1 MKSSHTANLTHG
13 KVVHELNR
21 RVRVI
26 SPVLLKDPERA
37 YILEILLKKREGIG
51 DVRTVPDIAS
61 IVICFD
67 PNKLP
72 KAKLFPLLDTLLGNL
87 GKRTATTSVNN
98 SSQLHPTDDLSLA
111 EQEFNLSVDGMS
123 CVSCAL
129 LIEML
134 LKRDPRI
141 SSANVNY
148 ATETATVTGRAS
160 KESVCMLIGNMGY
173 KAQNLDSLAQ
183 RQIMI
188 AREKQRLIDARRR
201 AVLATVLSLPIMVI
215 GMAAPASRYWH
226 WAQHIL
232 ATPIVLWAG
241 RPFFEKA
248 IKLARQRAT
257 NMDSLIAIG
266 VGASYGYSV
275 ASLLAGKRGLYY
287 DSATGIIT
295 FVLIGRYLEEKAKG
309 KAHEAI
315 RSLVDLQPQ
324 SATVMHGNKKVMI
337 SVDQVHVNDILLI
350 RPGEKIPTDGIVI
363 EGLSTVD
370 ESMVTGESLPV
381 VKEQGHRVVGGCIN
395 GNGVLKI
402 RVAAVGTDT
411 VLANIIHMVD
421 QAQSSKLPIQKT
433 VDRISAVFV
442 PSVIAVSSLTFLAWL
457 TVGVGF
463 RTAFSNAIAVLL
475 IACPCSLGLAT
486 PMAIMVGTGQ
496 AARRGVYIRNGESL
510 EMASK
515 LTTIVFDKTGTITE
529 GKPQVTD
536 FITVAKK
543 SEERILALAAAAE
556 SGSEHFLAK
565 TIVCYALDRHV
576 SPVKIEAFTNF
587 PGHGIHARVDGCDV
601 LIGNRSW
608 LEGSGVDLKTLVKR
622 AITLAEQGK
631 TPVYVSV
638 DGKVAAL
645 FGIADQ
651 PRANAGK
658 AIERLR
664 KLGINPIMVTGD
676 TEQTARYIAEQVGI
690 DTVIAHAKPDRK
702 LEIVHELQAKGNKVG
717 MIGDGINDAPGLA
730 AADVSFAIG
739 TGTDVAIETADL
751 TLVSGDISKVADV
764 MELSGETLTVIK
776 QNLFWALGYNTI
788 AIPVAALGKLNPM
801 IASGAMA
808 LSSISVV
815 LNSLRLQRK

>member
-1 MKSSHTANLTHG
+1 MKSSHTDSLTHG
-13 KVVHELNR
+13 KVVHALNR
-21 RVRVI
+21 RVRII

-37 YILEILLKKREGIG
+37 CVLEILLQKRDGIIK
-51 DVRTVPDIAS
+51 VRTVPDIAS
-61 IVICFD
+61 LVIYFD
-67 PNKLP
+67 PDKLS
-72 KAKLFPLLDTLLGNL
+72 KAQLYKLVDALLSNL
-87 GKRTATTSVNN
+87 GKRKPGAT
-98 SSQLHPTDDLSLA
+98 PTHFAPVKSDESLV
-111 EQEFNLSVDGMS
+111 EQEFNLSIDGMS
-123 CVSCAL
+123 CISCAL

-134 LKRDPRI
+134 LKRDARI

-148 ATETATVTGRAS
+148 ATETATVTGRTS
-160 KESVCMLIGNMGY
+160 KERLCMEIGNMGY
-173 KAQNLDSLAQ
+173 KAHSLDNLAQ
-183 RQIMI
+183 RQLMI
-188 AREKQRLIDARRR
+188 EREKKRLIDARRR
-201 AVLATVLSLPIMVI
+201 AVLATALSLPVMII
-215 GMAAPASRYWH
+215 GMTASSSRFWH
-226 WAQHIL
+226 WAQHL
-232 ATPIVLWAG
+232 LSMPIVFWAG
-241 RPFFEKA
+241 WPFFDKA
-248 IKLARQRAT
+248 LKLARQRAT

-266 VGASYGYSV
+266 VGASYGYSL
-275 ASLLAGKRGLYY
+275 ASLLAGKRGLYF

-315 RSLVDLQPQ
+315 RSLVNLQPQ
-324 SATVMHGNKKVMI
+324 NATVLHGNKKVLI
-337 SVDQVHVNDILLI
+337 SIDQVHLNDILLI
-350 RPGEKIPTDGIVI
+350 RPGEKIPTDGLVI
-363 EGLSTVD
+363 DGLSTVD

-381 VKEQGHRVVGGCIN
+381 VKESGHRLVGGCIN
-395 GNGVLKI
+395 GNGVLKM
-402 RVAAVGTDT
+402 RVTAVGTDT

-442 PSVIAVSSLTFLAWL
+442 PSVIAIASLTFLVWL
-457 TVGVGF
+457 MLGAGF

-486 PMAIMVGTGQ
+486 PMATMVGTGQ
-496 AARRGVYIRNGESL
+496 AAQRGVYIRNGESL
-510 EMASK
+510 ETASK

-529 GKPQVTD
+529 GKPRVTD
-536 FITVAKK
+536 FIAVVKK
-543 SEERILALAAAAE
+543 TEQRILTLVAAAE

-565 TIVCYALDRHV
+565 AIVAYAQEHHA
-576 SPVKIEAFTNF
+576 SPVKIEAFTNI

-601 LIGNRSW
+601 LIGNRCW
-608 LEGSGVDLKTLVKR
+608 LEESAVDLKNLIKR

-664 KLGINPIMVTGD
+664 KLGITPLMVTGD
-676 TEQTARYIAEQVGI
+676 TEQTARYIAGQVGI
-690 DTVIAHAKPDRK
+690 ATVIAQANPARK
-702 LEIVHELQAKGNKVG
+702 LEIVRELQVQGNKVG
-717 MIGDGINDAPGLA
+717 MIGDGINDAPALA

-739 TGTDVAIETADL
+739 TGADVAIETADL

>member
-1 MKSSHTANLTHG
+1 MKSSHTGNLTHG
-13 KVVHELNR
+13 KVVHALNR

-37 YILEILLKKREGIG
+37 CVLEILLQKRDGIET
-51 DVRTVPDIAS
+51 VRTVSDIAS
-61 IVICFD
+61 IVIYFD
-67 PNKLP
+67 PDKIA
-72 KAKLFPLLDTLLGNL
+72 KAKLLTLLDTLLANL
-87 GKRTATTSVNN
+87 GKRKPTAALTNA
-98 SSQLHPTDDLSLA
+98 SQLIPFDDESLA

-148 ATETATVTGRAS
+148 ATETATVTGRTS
-160 KESVCMLIGNMGY
+160 KESLCMAIGNMGY

-183 RQIMI
+183 RQMMI
-188 AREKQRLIDARRR
+188 AREKQRLIDARWR
-201 AVLATVLSLPIMVI
+201 AVLAAALSLPVMII
-215 GMAAPASRYWH
+215 GMAAPSSRFWH

-232 ATPIVLWAG
+232 STPIVLWAG
-241 RPFFEKA
+241 WPFFDKA

-275 ASLLAGKRGLYY
+275 ASLLTGKRGLYF

-324 SATVMHGNKKVMI
+324 NATVMHGNKKVLI
-337 SVDQVHVNDILLI
+337 SVDQVHINDILLI
-350 RPGEKIPTDGIVI
+350 RPGEKIPTDGVVI
-363 EGLSTVD
+363 DGLSTVD

-381 VKEQGHRVVGGCIN
+381 VKEQGHRLVGGCIN
-395 GNGVLKI
+395 GNGVLKM
-402 RVAAVGTDT
+402 RVTAVGADT

-442 PSVIAVSSLTFLAWL
+442 PAVIAVSFVTFMAWL
-457 TVGVGF
+457 AVGVGF

-486 PMAIMVGTGQ
+486 PMATMVGTGQ

-529 GKPQVTD
+529 GKPRVTD
-536 FITVAKK
+536 FIAVAKK
-543 SEERILALAAAAE
+543 SELRILTLVATAE

-565 TIVCYALDRHV
+565 TIVAYAMDRHV
-576 SPVKIEAFTNF
+576 SPVNIEAFTNF

-608 LEGSGVDLKTLVKR
+608 LEESGVDLKNLVKR
-622 AITLAEQGK
+622 ALSLAEQGK

-651 PRANAGK
+651 PRANAAK

-676 TEQTARYIAEQVGI
+676 TEQTARYIAGQVGI

-702 LEIVHELQAKGNKVG
+702 LEIIRELQAQGNKVG
-717 MIGDGINDAPGLA
+717 MIGDGINDAPALA
-730 AADVSFAIG
+730 SADVSFAIG
-739 TGTDVAIETADL
+739 TGADVAIETADL

-764 MELSGETLTVIK
+764 MELSGATLTVIK